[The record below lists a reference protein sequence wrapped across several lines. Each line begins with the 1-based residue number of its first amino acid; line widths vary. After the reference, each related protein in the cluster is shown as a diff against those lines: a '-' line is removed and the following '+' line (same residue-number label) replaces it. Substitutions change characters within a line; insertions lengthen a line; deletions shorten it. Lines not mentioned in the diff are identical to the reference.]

1 MTVQDG
7 RNPVGAPGR
16 VLLIDGDLRLE
27 PLVRRS
33 LGGLEYAVDVA
44 GTAVD
49 GIRLAACGGYDVILL
64 ELRLPDMDGRGAL
77 THILR
82 GRPGRPVVIVSA
94 IADPA
99 VKVWCLEHGAADYL
113 TKPFDPGELAARV
126 SVRTR
131 EARWA
136 SRVTTGGKLVLDAGQ
151 LAARTDHGPMA
162 LTRLEF
168 LLLRTLVEHAG
179 RPVPRSELLAT
190 VWGMD
195 FDPRTNIIDVSIR
208 RLRAKLGFAVIDTV
222 RGEGYRLACPS
233 RPDVFQ
239 PDRSAS
245 V

>member
-1 MTVQDG
+1 VQDG
-7 RNPVGAPGR
+7 RIPVGAPGR

-94 IADPA
+94 IA
-99 VKVWCLEHGAADYL
+99 
-113 TKPFDPGELAARV
+113 
-126 SVRTR
+126 
-131 EARWA
+131 
-136 SRVTTGGKLVLDAGQ
+136 
-151 LAARTDHGPMA
+151 AARTDHGPMA